1 MSTNTPNY
9 NLVKPQDTDNAD
21 LKIFVGNNMDLIDT
35 ALLNKIDNT
44 VKASATQ
51 LGLIKVG
58 SGLSI
63 DVNGVLTASGGG
75 GGLPTTGGNL
85 TGPLTI
91 SGNRVQALD
100 ANGSYTNGTNSAFL
114 ARTSAVQSLGA
125 GVVTKANF
133 GAKTLDVLSEFDTSL
148 GRFTAKASGVYLF
161 SACLRFPAPASGTIT
176 GLQAFLAFYKN
187 GSAESRVQ
195 QLVNGAITYTGTTST
210 QILAPFQVHGC
221 VIMSLNAGDYVEVYT
236 FAQFAA
242 STQTTS
248 IQGFETNGYDTAFF
262 RGIKLA

>member
-1 MSTNTPNY
+1 
-9 NLVKPQDTDNAD
+9 
-21 LKIFVGNNMDLIDT
+21 MDLIDT

-114 ARTSAVQSLGA
+114 ARTSAVQSLSS

-161 SACLRFPAPASGTIT
+161 SACLRFPAPASGATT

-187 GSAESRVQ
+187 GVAESRVQ
-195 QLVNGAITYTGTTST
+195 QLVNGASTQTGTATPV
-210 QILAPFQVHGC
+210 QYLAPFQVHGA
-221 VIMSLNAGDYVEVYT
+221 VIMSLNAGDYVEIYT
-236 FAQFAA
+236 FAQFDAT
-242 STQTTS
+242 TQTTS